1 MTADYRQKLQ
11 QQVANLP
18 AVGSI
23 GLFTQGLELV
33 QLAWLNAAK
42 CH

>member
-1 MTADYRQKLQ
+1 MTADYRQKL